1 MPDAE
6 REEHATAHRHLLKL
20 WPRKER
26 KEIKFMP
33 KRKFSRSVK
42 KFIRLE
48 KARVR
53 RDISDLVEQKRLIE
67 ELYKQFNK

>member
-1 MPDAE
+1 ME
-6 REEHATAHRHLLKL
+6 REESAIVHRRRLRRR
-20 WPRKER
+20 PQNTRR
-26 KEIKFMP
+26 EIKYMA

-48 KARVR
+48 KARIR
-53 RDISDLVEQKRLIE
+53 RNVSDLVEREKLIE